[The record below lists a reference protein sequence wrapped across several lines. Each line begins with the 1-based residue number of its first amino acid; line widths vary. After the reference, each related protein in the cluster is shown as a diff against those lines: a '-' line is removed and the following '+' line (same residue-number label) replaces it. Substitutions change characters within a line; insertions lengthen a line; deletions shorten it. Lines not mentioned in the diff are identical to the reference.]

1 MAGYMTSRQYST
13 WQIYRSLLSEAR
25 PFWSFIAAVF
35 ALNLLATPL
44 KLLAPVPLK
53 IVVDYVLVFGEE
65 PVAKPFAIGVP
76 FLENSSQQSLLILAI
91 VLLLAIAFISYLNA
105 LLIRLLHGYT
115 AEKLVVGFRSRL
127 FQHVQNLSLR
137 YHDEKGSTDSTY
149 RIQYDAP
156 AIQWIVLDGVIPFL
170 AAFATVIAMFVVTWT
185 LDWQLAIV
193 AAALAPV
200 LLFVTHTWG
209 RGLRRQWREVKQ
221 LQSDAMSVV
230 QECFSGIRVVKA
242 FGGESREQ
250 QRFHQH
256 AYAGLKEQMRV
267 LASQGTFEL
276 VAGMIVATGTALA
289 LYLGVQHVLSGQLT
303 LGNFLLVW
311 AYLGQLYGPLQTIS
325 GKITTLQGSL
335 ASAERALTLLDR
347 APEVVELPNARPIDR
362 SRGGVKFDGV
372 SFSYDVGKPVLTEV
386 SFEVHPGTSV
396 GIAGPSGVGKSTLMN
411 LLLRFYDPTE
421 GAIQLDGV
429 DLRNY
434 RLSDLRDQFS
444 VVLQEPLLFHAS
456 IRENIAYAKPGATD
470 EEIAAAAVAANVE
483 NFVAKLPDGYD
494 TIIGERGMRLS
505 GGERQRIAVARAF
518 LKDAPILILD
528 EPTSAIDVGTESI
541 LLESLQR
548 LIEGK
553 TVFMIA
559 HRASTL
565 AGCDVMFS
573 IEEGRIASATT
584 KERENQIVVSSQHRP
599 VNE

>member
-1 MAGYMTSRQYST
+1 M
-13 WQIYRSLLSEAR
+13 LSEAR
-25 PFWSFIAAVF
+25 PFWAFIAGVL

-44 KLLAPVPLK
+44 RLLAPVPLK
-53 IVVDYVLVFGEE
+53 IVVDYVLVDN
-65 PVAKPFAIGVP
+65 PLAQLSTALSP
-76 FLENSSQQSLLILAI
+76 LENSSPQKLLIVAV
-91 VLLLAIAFISYLNA
+91 VLLLAIAFITYLNA

-127 FQHVQNLSLR
+127 FRHVQNLSLR

-185 LDWQLAIV
+185 LDWQLAVI

-200 LLFVTHTWG
+200 LLFVTHAWG

-250 QRFHQH
+250 QRFYRH
-256 AYAGLKEQMRV
+256 AYAGLRKQMRV

-276 VAGMIVATGTALA
+276 AAGMIVATGMAMA
-289 LYLGVQHVLSGQLT
+289 LYIGVQHVLSGRLT

-325 GKITTLQGSL
+325 SKITTLQGSL
-335 ASAERALTLLDR
+335 ASAERALVLLDCD
-347 APEVVELPNARPIDR
+347 PEVVEIPNAKPIDR
-362 SRGGVKFDGV
+362 SRGRVKFDGV
-372 SFSYDVGKPVLTEV
+372 SFSYDAGKPVLTEV
-386 SFEVHPGTSV
+386 SFEVHPDTSV
-396 GIAGPSGVGKSTLMN
+396 GIVGPSGVGKSTLMN

-421 GAIQLDGV
+421 GSIQLDGE

-456 IRENIAYAKPGATD
+456 IRENIAYAKPGAT
-470 EEIAAAAVAANVE
+470 EEQIVAAAAAANVE
-483 NFVAKLPDGYD
+483 DFVAKLPDGYH

-528 EPTSAIDVGTESI
+528 EPTSAIDVGTENI

-548 LIEGK
+548 LIQGK

-565 AGCDVMFS
+565 AGCDVIVS
-573 IEEGRIASATT
+573 VENGRIASVTN
-584 KERENQIVVSSQHRP
+584 RDSENPDAVSAHHRP
-599 VNE
+599 FE